1 MPSPEEARE
10 SIKARIKAL
19 RTTDRK
25 PPTMELNK
33 VFAQLQKGR
42 NVFLVFDDNSTRLK
56 YQQRILKEACNFLSK
71 EPLGGMPT
79 GAIAGER
86 VYQWDNGSEIAFS
99 TSVPGDPNGNLF
111 YEVKPPNTDIVRP
124 GIPDSWTK

>member
-19 RTTDRK
+19 RNTDKK
-25 PPTMELNK
+25 PPTMELSK
-33 VFAQLQKGR
+33 VYATLKKGR

-56 YQQRILKEACNFLSK
+56 YQQRILQEACDFLSK
-71 EPLGGMPT
+71 EPMGGMPK

-86 VYQWDNGSEIAFS
+86 VYQWDNGAEIAFS
-99 TSVPGDPNGNLF
+99 TSVPGDMKGKLF
-111 YEVKPPNTDIVRP
+111 MEVKPPNTDIVRP
-124 GIPDSWTK
+124 GIPSSWMN